1 MDGLV
6 AEYPAVGISEA
17 EVEETDSLIISGK
30 VADVLDVPVS
40 TIWDWIN
47 TEALSYIRITWT

>member
-6 AEYPAVGISEA
+6 TEYPAVGISEA

-30 VADVLDVPVS
+30 VADILDVP
-40 TIWDWIN
+40 IN
-47 TEALSYIRITWT
+47 TVRGWANSEELSFLHIVWD